1 MGGRCVT
8 NRHTTVLRQS
18 TVTQD
23 SSGAFHTRTATSLN
37 NLEKVTAQVTGSV
50 LEIKTESA
58 ILRSLYLFGST
69 GGHHRVLM
77 HAWEEPCCGADDISP
92 VLTEGSYNKKGTS
105 FT

>member
-23 SSGAFHTRTATSLN
+23 SSGAFHTSTATSLN

-69 GGHHRVLM
+69 GG
-77 HAWEEPCCGADDISP
+77 AWEEPCCGADDISP